1 MAADKWKIYDSFLEF
16 MGDNTVDMDTDTFKV
31 ALFTSGSN
39 AADLTQ
45 TELGTLTPEV
55 ANAFGYTTGGNTL
68 ASVTWSEATGTVTFD
83 AADTVWTASGG
94 SITARFAVIYSDTS
108 VTDKLV
114 AYSLLDNAPADVTA
128 TDGNTLTIQM
138 NASGIFT
145 GTADN
150 T

>member
-1 MAADKWKIYDSFLEF
+1 MAADKWKIYDTFLEY
-16 MGDNTVDMDTDTFKV
+16 MGDNTIDMDTDTFKC
-31 ALFTSGSN
+31 ALFLSTSN
-39 AADLTQ
+39 AATITLDDLAAVTNQ
-45 TELGTLTPEV
+45 V
-55 ANAFGYTTGGNTL
+55 ANANGYLTGGNTL
-68 ASVTWSEATGTVTFD
+68 SSVTWSQTAGTVTFD

-114 AYSLLDNAPADVTA
+114 AYSLLDNSPADVTA
-128 TDGNTLTIQM
+128 TDGNTLTIAM